1 MKKIVYLLVLICVF
15 ISCKASKVDTTE
27 TKPIA
32 KVKKEKVETKH
43 IVSNLRSYCLDWLGT
58 PHRMGGSTKQGVDCS
73 GFVCNVYKEIYD
85 ISLPRRSQDMAKV
98 CKTIN
103 DIDSLEEGD
112 LVFFNNRKGGSI
124 NHVGIFLDKDKFI
137 HTSSS
142 KGVTIGRFS
151 EKYWAERFRCGGRH
165 PDKK

>member
-1 MKKIVYLLVLICVF
+1 MKKVLLLILIIAGF
-15 ISCKASKVDTTE
+15 TSCKVGKETVSTKQETPTKETPRAKHKVSD
-27 TKPIA
+27 
-32 KVKKEKVETKH
+32 
-43 IVSNLRSYCLDWLGT
+43 LRAYCLDWLGT
-58 PHRMGGSTKQGVDCS
+58 PHRMGGTTKQGVDCS
-73 GFVCNVYKEIYD
+73 GFVCNVYKEIYG

-98 CKTIN
+98 CKTIKDKN
-103 DIDSLEEGD
+103 DLKEGD
-112 LVFFNNRKGGSI
+112 LVFFNNKKGGTI

-151 EKYWAERFRCGGRH
+151 ETYWAERFRCGGRH

>member
-1 MKKIVYLLVLICVF
+1 MKKILIILLIIAGF
-15 ISCKASKVDTTE
+15 TSCKVAKQDVVVQTQ
-27 TKPIA
+27 KP
-32 KVKKEKVETKH
+32 VKEKPRGKH
-43 IVSNLRSYCLDWLGT
+43 KVSDLRAYCLDWLGT
-58 PHRMGGSTKQGVDCS
+58 PHRMGGTTKQGVDCS
-73 GFVCNVYKEIYD
+73 GFVCNVYKEIYG

-98 CKTIN
+98 CKIIKDKN
-103 DIDSLEEGD
+103 DLKEGD
-112 LVFFNNRKGGSI
+112 LVFFNNKKGGTI

-151 EKYWAERFRCGGRH
+151 ETYWAERFRCGGRH

>member
-1 MKKIVYLLVLICVF
+1 MKKILIFILVIAGF
-15 ISCKASKVDTTE
+15 TSCKVGKESVSVEIEQPNKETPKGKHKVSD
-27 TKPIA
+27 
-32 KVKKEKVETKH
+32 
-43 IVSNLRSYCLDWLGT
+43 LRAYCLDWLGT
-58 PHRMGGSTKQGVDCS
+58 PHRMGGTTKQGVDCS
-73 GFVCNVYKEIYD
+73 GFVCEVYKEIYG

-103 DIDSLEEGD
+103 NKNDLKEGD
-112 LVFFNNRKGGSI
+112 LVFFNNKKGGTI

-151 EKYWAERFRCGGRH
+151 ETYWAERFRCGGRH
-165 PDKK
+165 PQKK